1 MFGFSL
7 SKLLVLALIVGAVMI
22 GFRLFG
28 RGAAQGRK
36 QSDSG
41 RGRGPAAA
49 PAEPDAVDTEPEA
62 VDTEYDAETDTY
74 VVRDQNA
81 KQD

>member
-28 RGAAQGRK
+28 RGAAQGKK
-36 QSDSG
+36 QSESG
-41 RGRGPAAA
+41 HGRGPAAT
-49 PAEPDAVDTEPEA
+49 PSEPDAVDT
-62 VDTEYDAETDTY
+62 VYDAETDTY

>member
-28 RGAAQGRK
+28 RVASQGATKGNSKGAASK
-36 QSDSG
+36 
-41 RGRGPAAA
+41 P
-49 PAEPDAVDTEPEA
+49 EPDAF
-62 VDTEYDAETDTY
+62 DTEYDAESDTY
-74 VVRDQNA
+74 VVRDKDA
-81 KQD
+81 KPD

>member
-7 SKLLVLALIVGAVMI
+7 SKLLVLALIVGAVII

-28 RGAAQGRK
+28 RSGAQGGD
-36 QSDSG
+36 QTGAG
-41 RGRGPAAA
+41 RGRGSATSEP
-49 PAEPDAVDTEPEA
+49 EPDAVDT
-62 VDTEYDAETDTY
+62 VYDAETDTY
-74 VVRDQNA
+74 VVRDKNA

>member
-7 SKLLVLALIVGAVMI
+7 SKLLVLALIIGAVMI

-28 RGAAQGRK
+28 RGAAQGGK
-36 QSDSG
+36 QGGSG
-41 RGRGPAAA
+41 PGRGPAESKS
-49 PAEPDAVDTEPEA
+49 EPDAF
-62 VDTEYDAETDTY
+62 DTEYDAESDTY
-74 VVRDQNA
+74 VVRDKDA

>member
-7 SKLLVLALIVGAVMI
+7 SKLLVLVLIVGAVMI

-28 RGAAQGRK
+28 RGAAQGGNERG
-36 QSDSG
+36 SG
-41 RGRGPAAA
+41 RRRGPAAT
-49 PAEPDAVDTEPEA
+49 PAEPEA
-62 VDTEYDAETDTY
+62 VDTVYDAETDTY
-74 VVRDQNA
+74 VVREKNA